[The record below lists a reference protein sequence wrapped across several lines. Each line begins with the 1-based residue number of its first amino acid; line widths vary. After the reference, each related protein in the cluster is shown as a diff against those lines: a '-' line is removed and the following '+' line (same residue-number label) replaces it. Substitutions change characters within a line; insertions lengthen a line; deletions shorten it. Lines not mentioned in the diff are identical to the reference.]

1 MRSLAPMDRSRY
13 SHSNARKG
21 ALIFVD
27 NAQCRLVSI
36 AFL

>member
-1 MRSLAPMDRSRY
+1 LEAALNRSRY

-27 NAQCRLVSI
+27 NAQCGLISI